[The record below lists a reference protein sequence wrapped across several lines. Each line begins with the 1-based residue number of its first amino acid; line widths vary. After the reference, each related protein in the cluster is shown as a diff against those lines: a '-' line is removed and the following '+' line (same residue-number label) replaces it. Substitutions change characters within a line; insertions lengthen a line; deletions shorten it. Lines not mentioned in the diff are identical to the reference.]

1 MMPFRRARRGTP
13 EDGPGM
19 SGRIRVGIVIGQLHR
34 GGAERQTYE
43 LTTRLLGG
51 RCEPFVY
58 CLSPV
63 VEPFGPMLGAAGVP
77 LRILPRRKSREPRRV
92 LALARL
98 FSLDRLDI
106 VHSMANSPNLY
117 SCLAI
122 LLAGR
127 RPFLTS
133 NRATDPTVSR
143 ATAWVNRLVYRRC
156 DRVVVNSMAG
166 RDFTTAFYRVPPDK
180 IDVIPNGLDTSRF
193 SSPADPART
202 RASLGIPASA
212 PVLGFV
218 GRFSPEKRP
227 EWFLEACRRVALRF
241 PEARFLM
248 VGDGPSLA
256 EVRRRAGE
264 ASLDSKVIFT
274 GFRDDTP
281 DLIAAMDVLLLT
293 SSQEGLPNAILE
305 AMAAARPVVTTDV
318 GGCRELV
325 AEGTTGHL
333 VPPDDPE
340 GLAEKTVRV
349 LSAPDR
355 GRAMGEAGRR
365 RVFSEFSAD
374 VMAGRFREL
383 YLRVHSEASSRR
395 G

>member
-1 MMPFRRARRGTP
+1 
-13 EDGPGM
+13 M

-43 LTTRLLGG
+43 LATRLLGG
-51 RCEPFVY
+51 PCEPFVY

-77 LRILPRRKSREPRRV
+77 LRVLPRRKSYEPRRV

-98 FSLDRLDI
+98 FSRDRLDV

-117 SCLAI
+117 SYLAI

-127 RPFLTS
+127 RPFLAS
-133 NRATDPTVSR
+133 NRAMDPTVSR
-143 ATAWVNRLVYRRC
+143 TTARVNRLVYRRC
-156 DRVVVNSMAG
+156 DRVVVNSRTGAA
-166 RDFTTAFYRVPPDK
+166 FTSAFYRVPPDK
-180 IDVIPNGLDTSRF
+180 IDVIPNGLDISRF
-193 SSPADPART
+193 TSTADPART
-202 RASLGIPASA
+202 RSSLGIPSGS

-227 EWFLEACRRVALRF
+227 EWFLEACRRVAPRV

-248 VGDGPSLA
+248 VGDGPCLA
-256 EVRRRAGE
+256 DVRRRAFE
-264 ASLDSKVIFT
+264 AAVDSKVIFT

-281 DLIAAMDVLLLT
+281 DLLAAMDLLLLT

-305 AMAAARPVVTTDV
+305 AMAAGRPVVATDV

-325 AEGTTGHL
+325 EEGTTGHL

-340 GLAEKTVRV
+340 GLAERAVRL
-349 LSAPDR
+349 LSLPDR
-355 GRAMGEAGRR
+355 GRSLGEAGRR
-365 RVFSEFSAD
+365 RVFAEFSAEA
-374 VMAGRFREL
+374 MAGRVRDL
-383 YLRVHSEASSRR
+383 YLRVHSAASPR
-395 G
+395 GR